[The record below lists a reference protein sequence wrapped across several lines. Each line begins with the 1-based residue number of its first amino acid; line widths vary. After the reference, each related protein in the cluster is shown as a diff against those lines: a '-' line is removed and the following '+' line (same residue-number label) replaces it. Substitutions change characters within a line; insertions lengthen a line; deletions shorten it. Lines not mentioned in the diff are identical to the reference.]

1 MRSPRSE
8 NHQPSLGYASP
19 QSLRPIEEFVAKK
32 LSIGAVLALLLLA
45 VIGCSSS
52 GKAGSSGSAGFNNAD
67 VTFAQAMIPH
77 HQQAV
82 EMADMALKE
91 GKNAKVLDL
100 AKRIKAAQ
108 DPEIVKLQGW
118 LKKWGGSPSMGD
130 SGSSM
135 HDSGSSMHDSGS
147 SMHGSMTMGEGMM
160 SAKDMAQLSKATGAE
175 FDKMFL
181 AMMIGHHQGAVTM
194 AKTELKDGKSTE
206 AKSLAT
212 SIIKAQETE
221 IAEMKGLQSSVG

>member
-1 MRSPRSE
+1 M
-8 NHQPSLGYASP
+8 
-19 QSLRPIEEFVAKK
+19 KK

-45 VIGCSSS
+45 AIGCSSS
-52 GKAGSSGSAGFNNAD
+52 GKTGSSGSSDFNNAD

-82 EMADMALKE
+82 EMADMALKQ
-91 GKNAKVLDL
+91 GKSVKVLDL

-108 DPEIVKLQGW
+108 DPEIVKMQGW
-118 LKKWGGSPSMGD
+118 LKKWGASPSMGD

-135 HDSGSSMHDSGS
+135 H
-147 SMHGSMTMGEGMM
+147 GSMAMGDGMM
-160 SAKDMAQLSKATGAE
+160 SASDMTQLSKSTGAE

-181 AMMIGHHQGAVTM
+181 SMMIRHHQGAVTM
-194 AKTELKDGKSTE
+194 AKTELKDGKSTD

-221 IAEMKGLQSSVG
+221 ISEMKGLQSSIG

>member
-1 MRSPRSE
+1 
-8 NHQPSLGYASP
+8 
-19 QSLRPIEEFVAKK
+19 VKK
-32 LSIGAVLALLLLA
+32 LSTGAVLALLLLA

-52 GKAGSSGSAGFNNAD
+52 GKAGSSGSAGSAGFNNAD
-67 VTFAQAMIPH
+67 VTFAQAMTPH

-82 EMADMALKE
+82 EMPDMALKQ

-118 LKKWGGSPSMGD
+118 LKKWGGSPSTG
-130 SGSSM
+130 
-135 HDSGSSMHDSGS
+135 DSGSSMHDSGS

-194 AKTELKDGKSTE
+194 AKTELKAARAPKRSRWLRPPSTPRRQR
-206 AKSLAT
+206 SPR
-212 SIIKAQETE
+212 
-221 IAEMKGLQSSVG
+221 

>member
-1 MRSPRSE
+1 M
-8 NHQPSLGYASP
+8 
-19 QSLRPIEEFVAKK
+19 KK
-32 LSIGAVLALLLLA
+32 LPTGAVLALLLLA

-67 VTFAQAMIPH
+67 VTFAQAMTPH

-82 EMADMALKE
+82 EMADMALKQ

-118 LKKWGGSPSMGD
+118 LKKWGGSPSTG
-130 SGSSM
+130 
-135 HDSGSSMHDSGS
+135 DSGSSMHDSGS

-212 SIIKAQETE
+212 SIINAQETE
-221 IAEMKGLQSSVG
+221 IAEMKSLQSSVG